1 MLGGNQQHQHGRQKE
16 VDEEIS
22 EHHV

>member
-1 MLGGNQQHQHGRQKE
+1 MFGGNQQHQHGRQKE